1 MVGYRIPKRI
11 KHVEPE
17 AAFAVLSIAKKVEA
31 TGRKVAH
38 LEIGDA
44 GFDTPEH
51 IKQAAVEALKRGE
64 THYTPTVGIP
74 ELRQAIAESVK
85 RDYGVEIDWEKNVA
99 VTSGCKQAVLACML
113 SILDEGDEA
122 LYPNPGYPEYEA
134 AANLAGAKP
143 IPYKLT
149 IEDEFRVDP
158 DKLAELI
165 TPKTKLVVLNTPHNP
180 CGSVMSH
187 DEVKALVELSE
198 DHGFYILADEV
209 YRPFLFDGEKHY
221 SPLSIKKGL
230 EQIIIADGFSKRY
243 AMTGWRIGYALAPEE
258 LMPQIFKLLNV
269 MTSCPNSISQWAAL
283 AALRGPQDPVYEM
296 KEGYERRRDL
306 AVERLSEIEGIRFI
320 KAKGAF
326 YMMIDV
332 RKLLDKLKMN
342 SEEFVKMLIEKY
354 GVAFLHGT
362 ALGSYGEGYI
372 RLSFSVAESNI
383 VDGLERFKRAV
394 NDILR
399 S

>member
-1 MVGYRIPKRI
+1 MVRYRVPKRI
-11 KHVEPE
+11 QNVEAE
-17 AAFAVLSIAKKVEA
+17 AAFAVLSIAKRVEA
-31 TGRKVAH
+31 AGRKVAH

-44 GFDTPEH
+44 GFDTPDH
-51 IKQAAVEALKRGE
+51 IKEAAVEALKRGE

-85 RDYGVEIDWEKNVA
+85 RDYGVEVDWNKNVV

-134 AANLAGAKP
+134 AAYFAGAKP
-143 IPYKLT
+143 IPYRLT

-165 TPKTKLVVLNTPHNP
+165 TPKTKLVVINTPHNP
-180 CGSVMSH
+180 CGSIMSRE
-187 DEVKALVELSE
+187 EVKALVDLAI
-198 DHGFYILADEV
+198 DHGFYILSDEV
-209 YRPFLFDGEKHY
+209 YRPFLYDGEQHH
-221 SPLSIKKGL
+221 SPLEVAKSL
-230 EQIIIADGFSKRY
+230 DQIIIADGFSKRY
-243 AMTGWRIGYALAPEE
+243 AMTGWRIGYALIPEE
-258 LMPQIFKLLNV
+258 IQPQVFKLLNV

-283 AALRGPQDPVYEM
+283 AALKGPQEPVYEM
-296 KEGYERRRDL
+296 KKGYERRRNL
-306 AVERLSEIEGIRFI
+306 AIEELSKIEEVRFV
-320 KAKGAF
+320 KPKGAF
-326 YMMIDV
+326 YAMIDV
-332 RKLLDKLKMN
+332 SKLLRKLSMN

-372 RLSFSVAESNI
+372 RLSFSVTEENI
-383 VDGLERFKRAV
+383 LYGLRRFRQAV
-394 NDILR
+394 EDILR